1 MSTTRPSSP
10 YTLRSTWHDTRP
22 EAAEITRVLSAQVK
36 AVPLGSVRLRLPSIR
51 AATLGVDDPG
61 RAPPRRPL
69 VAPAEVGEVD
79 RLDSKAVG
87 VVDEAPPV
95 AASAVLVNGFIVD
108 DDQGR
113 RYFRRTQSGGWQE
126 RLHTDE
132 ATTVGQPQSQAGWS
146 YRVQE
151 ALNQPPDVMAF
162 GPAGQKVRLTTLNPQ
177 FDAASWG
184 VMKPYA
190 WRDVQGR
197 EWTGGLL
204 EPAAGQRRGKMPLV
218 IQAYVHSPDKFYLD
232 GPNAATGF
240 TSAYPGRAFVREGV
254 LVLAMSYIPKSGGL
268 AGDSAERLRRFNE
281 EVRGAIDALV
291 SEGRVDPERVGII
304 GFSTTG
310 EMVLNLVTFSD
321 VLLRAA
327 TIADGDANTLFSY
340 AVTHGSETWQ
350 RMEQLNLGLPV
361 GATRSNWL
369 SNDPALN
376 TDCVRSALRIE
387 SYGVP
392 VYANYDVYALL
403 RRQYKPVEMVL
414 IPGGAHSLSKP
425 SERMISL
432 QGNVDWY
439 RFWLKGEERADP
451 ALVGETPASLKKQYV
466 DWRQMKKMK
475 ADNDAKP
482 RCEREPSRG

>member
-1 MSTTRPSSP
+1 M
-10 YTLRSTWHDTRP
+10 
-22 EAAEITRVLSAQVK
+22 
-36 AVPLGSVRLRLPSIR
+36 
-51 AATLGVDDPG
+51 
-61 RAPPRRPL
+61 
-69 VAPAEVGEVD
+69 
-79 RLDSKAVG
+79 
-87 VVDEAPPV
+87 VDEAPPV